1 MLERMAQKYYTLR
14 DLTAFV
20 AESRQ
25 KLQKRTNKSRE
36 KISKLLEIKNTHVLQ
51 AKKNGWYVQYKEGRF
66 IDILG
71 LDDIIQI
78 DGNGDISDL
87 GATELQVNV

>member
-1 MLERMAQKYYTLR
+1 
-14 DLTAFV
+14 V

-87 GATELQVNV
+87 GATEL